1 VFLPKSAGL
10 PANDN
15 LQPDAA
21 SVIAPIRP
29 EMNDDAYEQELAE
42 ERAQEAARLERI
54 KYERYADE
62 VALAARRRE
71 PFKMP
76 YDFSDALNRAK
87 APQAVLDL
95 YPQFGLVVTQDPAPE
110 NMDEIPDEDLNTW
123 LTILANSDEMQQ
135 SEPWELRAYL
145 HDCERHPRYAGIK
158 YGDKI
163 QKLMNAERMR
173 RKVWLWLERRMHKA
187 ELLGASLAQGCNL
200 EQILDELAHFDYMTE
215 RNFGNAERAEY
226 VKIVDALR
234 WPLHFSRKELIV
246 RADPDHS
253 PDQMNLWNYSSLAGT
268 PKIFPRWREM
278 KQPRP
283 PEVSSSLAKLFATI
297 PPPWDGRDNLPSA
310 RSKEGATS

>member
-1 VFLPKSAGL
+1 
-10 PANDN
+10 
-15 LQPDAA
+15 
-21 SVIAPIRP
+21 
-29 EMNDDAYEQELAE
+29 MNDDAYEQELAE
-42 ERAQEAARLERI
+42 ERAQEVARLERI

-62 VALAARRRE
+62 VALAEQRRE

-76 YDFSDALNRAK
+76 YDFSDAMDRAK

-95 YPQFGLVVTQDPAPE
+95 YPQFGLVVTEDPAGKVS
-110 NMDEIPDEDLNTW
+110 EITDEDLSTW
-123 LTILANSDEMQQ
+123 LTILANSDEMWQ
-135 SEPWELRAYL
+135 EPEWELRIFQRE
-145 HDCERHPRYAGIK
+145 CEQGVRYAGITHSA
-158 YGDKI
+158 KI

-200 EQILDELAHFDYMTE
+200 EQVLDELAHFDYMTE

-246 RADPDHS
+246 RADPS
-253 PDQMNLWNYSSLAGT
+253 IIRIRRTFGTTRPWAGT
-268 PKIFPRWREM
+268 PKIFPRWRET

-283 PEVSSSLAKLFATI
+283 LEVSSSLAKLFATI
-297 PPPWDGRDNLPSA
+297 PPPWDGRDSLSSV
-310 RSKEGATS
+310 RSNDG

>member
-1 VFLPKSAGL
+1 
-10 PANDN
+10 
-15 LQPDAA
+15 
-21 SVIAPIRP
+21 
-29 EMNDDAYEQELAE
+29 MNDVAYEQELAE

-62 VALAARRRE
+62 AALAAQRRE

-76 YDFSDALNRAK
+76 YDFSDAMDRAK

-95 YPQFGLVVTQDPAPE
+95 YPQFGLVVTQDPAAE
-110 NMDEIPDEDLNTW
+110 NMSEIPDDDLDTW

-145 HDCERHPRYAGIK
+145 RECEESPRFAGISYRVK
-158 YGDKI
+158 L
-163 QKLMNAERMR
+163 QKLMDAERMR
-173 RKVWLWLERRMHKA
+173 RKVWLWLQRRMHKA

-200 EQILDELAHFDYMTE
+200 EQVLDELAHFDYMTE

-246 RADPDHS
+246 RADPDHR
-253 PDQMNLWNYSSLAGT
+253 PDQTNFGTTRPWLAPQKSSRAG
-268 PKIFPRWREM
+268 
-278 KQPRP
+278 
-283 PEVSSSLAKLFATI
+283 
-297 PPPWDGRDNLPSA
+297 GR
-310 RSKEGATS
+310 